1 MRNYIRW
8 FRQLS
13 KDDVNIAG
21 GKGASL
27 GELYNANFPVPPGF
41 VITTVTYQDFITETK
56 IKSKIEAF
64 LSGLD
69 IEDTDDLHRRAKEI
83 QDLFLDARVPE
94 HMQDQILNAYS
105 NLDMRSGQLHNINK
119 KALELIKA
127 GRDIPFVA
135 VRSSATAEDKPEA
148 SFAGQ
153 MATFLNVKGSKA
165 LIRTV
170 QRCWASLFTAR
181 AIYYREKNNF
191 PHMKVNI
198 AVIAQKMINAV
209 KSGIAFSVNPVT
221 NNLNEVMINAGWG
234 LGEAIVS
241 GEVNPDEYIVDK
253 TTSKIIEKKVNRQ
266 DWLFTRDELTGK
278 MVKKDV
284 APNLCEAPVLTDK
297 EIALVAQLVL
307 KSEKHYNFPQDIE
320 WAIENNR
327 LYIVQSRPVTTIKKP
342 EVVAVAPPTTTPIVK
357 GLGASPGSATGPVKI
372 IRSIKELNRIQK
384 GDVLVTKM
392 TSPDMI
398 PAMQK
403 AAAIVTDEGG
413 VCSHASIVSREM
425 GIPCLVGTTNATK
438 VLTEGE
444 QVTVDA
450 TAGAVY
456 KGEVAVKPAAPEKP
470 TIPEAAVPEE
480 KIVTATK
487 VKVIIDLPAFAQRA
501 AATGA
506 DGVGLLR
513 LEGIIASGGVHPA
526 QLIREGKD
534 EEYVKMLVEGI
545 SKIAAVFPGK
555 PVWVRTSDIRT
566 DEFRGLRGGDQ
577 EPHESN
583 PMMGWHGIRRGLD
596 DSAILKAEFEAV
608 KRVHAQGLKGVGV
621 MLPQITTVAEV
632 RRAKEIMRSVGLEPR
647 RDVQFGIMIETP
659 AAAWIIEDLCREGID
674 FASFGTNDLTQFT
687 LAIDR
692 NNERVAPLYDEMHPA
707 ILGQL
712 AHAIQ
717 TCKKYRVLTSICG
730 QAGSRPEMAGFLVQ
744 QGIDSISANPD
755 AVQTIR
761 HVVYLEER
769 RLLLEAARHEE
780 EKYGA

>member
-41 VITTVTYQDFITETK
+41 VITAATYKDFITETK

-253 TTSKIIEKKVNRQ
+253 TTSKIIEKKVNQ
-266 DWLFTRDELTGK
+266 IG
-278 MVKKDV
+278 
-284 APNLCEAPVLTDK
+284 
-297 EIALVAQLVL
+297 
-307 KSEKHYNFPQDIE
+307 
-320 WAIENNR
+320 
-327 LYIVQSRPVTTIKKP
+327 
-342 EVVAVAPPTTTPIVK
+342 
-357 GLGASPGSATGPVKI
+357 
-372 IRSIKELNRIQK
+372 
-384 GDVLVTKM
+384 
-392 TSPDMI
+392 
-398 PAMQK
+398 
-403 AAAIVTDEGG
+403 
-413 VCSHASIVSREM
+413 
-425 GIPCLVGTTNATK
+425 
-438 VLTEGE
+438 
-444 QVTVDA
+444 
-450 TAGAVY
+450 
-456 KGEVAVKPAAPEKP
+456 
-470 TIPEAAVPEE
+470 
-480 KIVTATK
+480 
-487 VKVIIDLPAFAQRA
+487 RA
-501 AATGA
+501 
-506 DGVGLLR
+506 
-513 LEGIIASGGVHPA
+513 
-526 QLIREGKD
+526 
-534 EEYVKMLVEGI
+534 
-545 SKIAAVFPGK
+545 
-555 PVWVRTSDIRT
+555 
-566 DEFRGLRGGDQ
+566 
-577 EPHESN
+577 
-583 PMMGWHGIRRGLD
+583 
-596 DSAILKAEFEAV
+596 
-608 KRVHAQGLKGVGV
+608 
-621 MLPQITTVAEV
+621 
-632 RRAKEIMRSVGLEPR
+632 
-647 RDVQFGIMIETP
+647 
-659 AAAWIIEDLCREGID
+659 
-674 FASFGTNDLTQFT
+674 
-687 LAIDR
+687 
-692 NNERVAPLYDEMHPA
+692 
-707 ILGQL
+707 
-712 AHAIQ
+712 
-717 TCKKYRVLTSICG
+717 
-730 QAGSRPEMAGFLVQ
+730 
-744 QGIDSISANPD
+744 
-755 AVQTIR
+755 
-761 HVVYLEER
+761 HV
-769 RLLLEAARHEE
+769 
-780 EKYGA
+780 